1 MHDTDLSNILFLAD
15 RRLRKAIF
23 DDMCIQSA
31 IACASK
37 EDGNWQ
43 HGGPDRVHVVPPYEG
58 EHEELGKFR
67 HGEGPRPPLSLG
79 SVAEKAIVDRSFRN
93 TPAAGEGT
101 KTFITNVY
109 PQLSRLSGAM
119 ERWVLPPNNVRNS
132 FTLSRSEIVG
142 GGHAHSVLGVVVAG
156 NW

>member
-1 MHDTDLSNILFLAD
+1 MHDGDLSNILFHAD

-23 DDMCIQSA
+23 DDMCAQST
-31 IACASK
+31 IAGAGE

-43 HGGPDRVHVVPPYEG
+43 RGGPDGVHVVPPYEG

-79 SVAEKAIVDRSFRN
+79 SVAEKAVVGRSFRN
-93 TPAAGEGT
+93 PPGAGEGT
-101 KTFITNVY
+101 KSFITNVY

-119 ERWVLPPNNVRNS
+119 ER
-132 FTLSRSEIVG
+132 
-142 GGHAHSVLGVVVAG
+142 
-156 NW
+156 